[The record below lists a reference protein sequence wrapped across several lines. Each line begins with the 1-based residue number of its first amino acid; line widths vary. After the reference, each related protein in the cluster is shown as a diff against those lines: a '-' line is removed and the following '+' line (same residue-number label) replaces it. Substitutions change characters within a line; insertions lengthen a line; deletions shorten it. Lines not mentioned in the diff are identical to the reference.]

1 MWKKID
7 DYIEEQNIFTAEDV
21 VIAGVSGGADSMCL
35 LCVLKKWRE
44 KIGFQL
50 IVVHVNH
57 GLRGEAA
64 DVEER
69 YVSEIC
75 EEWKIPFEAYHID
88 VKAFAEKE
96 KLSEEEAG
104 RICRRNA
111 FEETMRIWGGTKIA
125 LAHHKNDN
133 AETFLFHAAR
143 GSRLKGLGGM
153 SPINGSYVRPLLCV
167 QRKEIETY
175 LQQEGVRFFVDASNE
190 TDAYSRNRIRN
201 HVIPYLEEQV
211 NEQAVEHMNQSM
223 EYFRRVQEY
232 LERQVEILWRKL
244 VKEVPGEGLLINQQL
259 SQEEDILREM
269 LLKRALG
276 EVAGSEKDIGETHV
290 RILEELLKKQVGR
303 QVDLPYNLQACR
315 IYEGLEIR
323 RKNEKVL
330 EKKTEIEFRLNAGA
344 CEEYEYGNYRIQT
357 RIFKRPENTAI
368 PKKTFT
374 KWFDYD
380 IIKCNVCVRP
390 KQAGDQIVVDREGAT
405 QKLKRYFVNEKIPS
419 EMRDQIPIIVE
430 GHQILWIVG
439 YRQSMAYQVTEQT
452 TTILEITIS
461 GGNEDGRRDQS
472 FNFRGRS

>member
-1 MWKKID
+1 MWKKVD
-7 DYIEEQNIFTAEDV
+7 NYIAEQNMFTANDV

-44 KIGFQL
+44 KLGFQL

-64 DVEER
+64 EREES
-69 YVSEIC
+69 YVREIC

-88 VKAFAEKE
+88 VKAFAERE

-111 FEETMRIWGGTKIA
+111 FEETARVFGGTKIA

-153 SPINGSYVRPLLCV
+153 SPINGCYVRPLLCV
-167 QRKEIETY
+167 QRKEIEAY
-175 LQQEGVRFFVDASNE
+175 LQQEGVRFFIDASNE
-190 TDAYSRNRIRN
+190 TDTYSRNRIRN

-211 NEQAVEHMNQSM
+211 NEQAVEHINQSM

-232 LERQVEILWRKL
+232 LERQVEILWKKL
-244 VKEVPGEGLLINQQL
+244 VKELPGEGLRIDIQL
-259 SQEEDILREM
+259 LEEESLLQEM

-276 EVAGSEKDIGETHV
+276 EVAGKEKDLSETHV

-303 QVDLPYNLQACR
+303 QADLPYNLYAR
-315 IYEGLEIR
+315 RTYEGVEIGRKKELEQ
-323 RKNEKVL
+323 KKMQTMGLNLNPEK
-330 EKKTEIEFRLNAGA
+330 
-344 CEEYEYGNYRIQT
+344 CEEYKYGNYRIET
-357 RIFKRPENTAI
+357 RIFKRPENALI

-390 KQAGDQIVVDREGAT
+390 KQAGDWIVVDRDGAS
-405 QKLKRYFVNEKIPS
+405 QKLKRFFVNEKIPS
-419 EMRDQIPIIVE
+419 EVRDQIPLIAE

-439 YRQSMAYQVTEQT
+439 YRQNMAYQVTEQT
-452 TTILEITIS
+452 KTILEITIS
-461 GGNEDGRRDQS
+461 GGNEDGRRNQS
-472 FNFRGRS
+472 FNFRRRS